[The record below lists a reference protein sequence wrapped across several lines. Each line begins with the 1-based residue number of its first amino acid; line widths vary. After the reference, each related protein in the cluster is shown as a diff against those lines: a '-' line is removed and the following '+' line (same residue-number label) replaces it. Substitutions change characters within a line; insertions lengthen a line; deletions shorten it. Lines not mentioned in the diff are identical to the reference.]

1 MLSLHHT
8 FISEQLSRKSVK
20 RTLPNYYE
28 SQVCNNDYIDKIVLY
43 NSETGKY
50 FNPKCKSYGC
60 PKHGFIQRDRLA
72 KAIEEW
78 LKGHKIIRFWTFT
91 ARFDNSKPIMAQNE
105 NFKLAWKYFITELR
119 RNKLLSKKQRKLD
132 YVKVYEL
139 HKLGGLH
146 VHLFSTEFIHWTKLQ
161 TIWEKCLSRYFPAS
175 KKLGNVNTK
184 AHLTPIKASLYIA
197 KYVTKMSLQTD
208 IKIRA
213 WSKSSKVALFPKR
226 LSTGKWHLI
235 RKDSLDYIHLQM
247 GVPILVGITP
257 SVTIKTQKR
266 RAKIPDID
274 IFFDFESPNFDYGY
288 FGKIRRYVIN
298 KEPLEYQ

>member
-1 MLSLHHT
+1 MLSRPQ
-8 FISEQLSRKSVK
+8 FIISKLLSRKQTPK
-20 RTLPNYYE
+20 TEPTYYDL
-28 SQVCNNDYIDKIVLY
+28 QQCNNEYIDKIVLY
-43 NSETGKY
+43 NSETKKW
-50 FNPKCKSYGC
+50 FNPKCKSYSC
-60 PKHGFIQRDRLA
+60 PKHGFIQRDKLA
-72 KAIEEW
+72 KGIENW
-78 LKGHKIIRFWTFT
+78 LKGHSIIRFWTFT
-91 ARFDNSKPIMAQNE
+91 ARFDNSKPIMPQNE

-226 LSTGKWHLI
+226 LSSGKWHLI
-235 RKDSLDYIHLQM
+235 RKDSVDYIHLQM

-257 SVTIKTQKR
+257 SVTTKTKKQR
-266 RAKIPDID
+266 PKIPDID
-274 IFFDFESPNFDYGY
+274 IFFGFEQPCFDFGREGLFKRY
-288 FGKIRRYVIN
+288 FTNR
-298 KEPLEYQ
+298 EPL